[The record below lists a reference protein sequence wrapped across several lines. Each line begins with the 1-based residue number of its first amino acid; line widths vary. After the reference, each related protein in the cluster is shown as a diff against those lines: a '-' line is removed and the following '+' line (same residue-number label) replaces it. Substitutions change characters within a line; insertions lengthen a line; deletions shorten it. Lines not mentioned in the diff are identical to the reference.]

1 MKKICIAL
9 AILIFAT
16 SAHFAKR
23 NRAFGP
29 AHRAN
34 KVGKGKKDC
43 SSCETQHAEC
53 VKNAANPQAQTMCT
67 TMKQNCRKS
76 SGC

>member
-1 MKKICIAL
+1 MKELCIVL
-9 AILIFAT
+9 AILFVAT
-16 SAHFAKR
+16 SADFAKR

-43 SSCETQHAEC
+43 SSCESQHAEC
-53 VKNAANPQAQTMCT
+53 MKNGDNPQAQSMCA
-67 TMKQNCRKS
+67 TMKQNCKKQQ
-76 SGC
+76 GC